1 MKKIR
6 GLCLLLLLIVGTN
19 VQISLTQADQLD
31 VTLDEISTQRYADE
45 GIVEA
50 YVTVRH
56 PQEGGVE
63 GLKAAD
69 FTLQVS
75 DGAFFTPDTVEIES
89 ARVSMAIVLELY
101 TSIKGQPLENA
112 KSAISTLCLDPET
125 PPEDRQAI
133 FGVRRDVDPDAETL
147 DPGYELDFT
156 EDGGR
161 CHNFVTGPLT
171 ITTTGGGTPLYDVI
185 MKAIRYTVKVSR
197 EGEGEPVGR
206 RGVVVITD
214 GGDVGSH
221 NTPDVVIDAARQL
234 RIPVYTIGYTGKNR
248 TYDQF
253 LNELA
258 NRTGGDYRNTPDS
271 AAFEQF
277 LSDVRS
283 DLSQRYRIT
292 FKAGP
297 FTSSRQVLQ
306 VRVDKSGLTGED
318 SLNFDAPVDGAAAP
332 APTTA
337 AAEPGAAPQSTAAPD
352 ATPGVADTPTANTPE
367 PTATT
372 EAKQDFI
379 SQVKDNPALFG
390 LIGGGV
396 LLLLIL
402 LALLFQRRK
411 KPSRKPGVAEYTPP
425 PLTPAQGTPVYT
437 PFGEPF
443 QTTPDSSGGVV
454 PGAAG
459 GTQVGPGWAEP
470 TAAADSPWG
479 PPPTLVPGPSAAPAA
494 GGSKTEILYRAPQM
508 THEAVLIER
517 RTDTPYPINR
527 PTVAIGRAEGNEV
540 KLDSERLSRK
550 HAHIELRDET
560 FYVQDDNSGNGTFVN
575 NVRIYGLTPLRD
587 GDIVRFADVE
597 FTFKVVR

>member
-6 GLCLLLLLIVGTN
+6 CLCLLLLLLIGNTAP
-19 VQISLTQADQLD
+19 LTLAQADQLD

-45 GIVEA
+45 GLIEA

-56 PQEGGVE
+56 PQEGHVE
-63 GLKAAD
+63 GLTAAD

-75 DGAFFTPDTVEIES
+75 DGALFTPETVEVES
-89 ARVSMAIVLELY
+89 ARVSMALVLELY
-101 TSIKGQPLENA
+101 TSMKGQPLEDA
-112 KSAISTLCLDPET
+112 KSAISALCLDPET

-133 FGVRRDVDPDAETL
+133 FGVRRDVDPDSETL

-197 EGEGEPVGR
+197 AGEGEPVGR

-221 NTPDVVIDAARQL
+221 NTADVVIEAARNL

-283 DLSQRYRIT
+283 DLSQRYHLT

-297 FTSSRQVLQ
+297 FTASRQVLQ

-337 AAEPGAAPQSTAAPD
+337 AAPGETPQASAAAPD
-352 ATPGVADTPTANTPE
+352 ATADAATPPAGVSA
-367 PTATT
+367 PTATA
-372 EAKQDFI
+372 EVKQDFI
-379 SQVKDNPALFG
+379 SQVQDNPALFG
-390 LIGGGV
+390 LVGGGA
-396 LLLLIL
+396 LLLIIL

-411 KPSRKPGVAEYTPP
+411 KPSRKPGMAEYTPP

-443 QTTPDSSGGVV
+443 QTTPDVSGSVV

-459 GTQVGPGWAEP
+459 GTQVGPGWVEP

-479 PPPTLVPGPSAAPAA
+479 PPPTLVPAPGAAPAA
-494 GGSKTEILYRAPQM
+494 SSKTEILYRAPQM
-508 THEAVLIER
+508 THEAVLVER
-517 RTDTPYPINR
+517 RTDTPYPVNR
-527 PTVAIGRAEGNEV
+527 PTIAIGRAEGNEI

-550 HAHIELRDET
+550 HAHIELRDDT

-587 GDIVRFADVE
+587 GDVVRFADME